1 MQVAIQRFIIVKNHS
16 LLKEHKILGNS
27 MLGAN
32 IRRPDLQDHR
42 KCKVAALGLRNH
54 TTYPKSNQS

>member
-16 LLKEHKILGNS
+16 LLQEHKILGNS

-32 IRRPDLQDHR
+32 IRRPGLQVHR
-42 KCKVAALGLRNH
+42 KDKVAALGLRNH
-54 TTYPKSNQS
+54 TTYSESNQS